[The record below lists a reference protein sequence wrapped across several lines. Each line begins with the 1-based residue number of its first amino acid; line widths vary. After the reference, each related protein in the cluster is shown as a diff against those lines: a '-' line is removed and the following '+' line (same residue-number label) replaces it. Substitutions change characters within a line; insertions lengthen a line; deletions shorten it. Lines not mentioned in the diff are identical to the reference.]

1 MRWRFYLLEFSIY
14 IPMAFFTFIGSYFH
28 QLHFSDFQNGLLGS
42 SSAIIL
48 LLSNPFW
55 MNVADKKI
63 KNRVLTFLSFISAI
77 LIWEIFVFKTFWLLL
92 LMSFTVGFLWTSIV
106 PVAESISFKYS
117 KEFNFSF
124 GRARMMGSIGFSIVM
139 MIIGYV
145 KNDLYFFA
153 IGSLSFAFIG
163 ISSLFVPAT
172 KGYNIGKKLRFSF
185 KGFPSAFYRMLVLD
199 ILVLSS
205 NMFGLYF
212 LPILMKSRGYPV
224 SFAGVAIA
232 IQALVEIPFLFF
244 ADRILK
250 FLGIK
255 HVLVAASFL
264 FGIRWILTWAFTNP
278 FIVIVVQTL
287 EFFNWITIYY
297 VILHYVNFT
306 IAPSRRSDAHA
317 IFWMTTSGFSV
328 IFGSIFGGWLS
339 NTFGVGN
346 AYLFF
351 GVLALSASIVYWI
364 TEKPLKN

>member
-1 MRWRFYLLEFSIY
+1 
-14 IPMAFFTFIGSYFH
+14 MAFFTFIGNYFN

-42 SSAIIL
+42 SSAVIL

-55 MNVADKKI
+55 MSVADKRI
-63 KNRVLTFLSFISAI
+63 KNKVLTFLSFTSAG
-77 LIWEIFVFKTFWLLL
+77 LLWGVFVFKTFWPVLV
-92 LMSFTVGFLWTSIV
+92 MTFMVGFLWTAII
-106 PVAESISFKYS
+106 PIAESISSMYS
-117 KEFNFSF
+117 KKFNFSF
-124 GRARMMGSIGFSIVM
+124 GKARMMGSIGFSAVM
-139 MIIGYV
+139 MMIGYV

-153 IGSLSFAFIG
+153 IGSLSFVFIG
-163 ISSLFVPAT
+163 IVSFFIPTT
-172 KGYNIGKKLRFSF
+172 KGYNVGKRPHFSF
-185 KGFPSAFYRMLVLD
+185 RGFPTTFYRMLILD

-250 FLGIK
+250 ALGTK
-255 HVLVAASFL
+255 RVLVTASFL
-264 FGIRWILTWAFTNP
+264 FGIRWILTWMFKNP
-278 FIVIVVQTL
+278 FFVITVQTL
-287 EFFNWITIYY
+287 EFFNWIAVYY
-297 VILHYVNFT
+297 VILHYVNFE

-328 IFGSIFGGWLS
+328 IFGSIFGGWLA
-339 NTFGVGN
+339 NTFGVDK

-351 GVLALSASIVYWI
+351 GILSICASIVYWI